1 MGTCIEWKA
10 SCRPFFCFLFSLF
23 SLFALP
29 VARAGARNARDF
41 QQTESSLTRQTDNDN
56 GEWWR
61 DEEEDNNII
70 AQRYCYIDNTC
81 NNSSADMKFAVQLT
95 ATLDKIDSVKPVDT
109 PDSVFE
115 YTFKIQCT
123 SCREVHPKNITI
135 NRVVCIAS
143 TIEQKLI
150 LTRKKSLQYTNTIQ

>member
-1 MGTCIEWKA
+1 
-10 SCRPFFCFLFSLF
+10 
-23 SLFALP
+23 
-29 VARAGARNARDF
+29 
-41 QQTESSLTRQTDNDN
+41 
-56 GEWWR
+56 
-61 DEEEDNNII
+61 
-70 AQRYCYIDNTC
+70 
-81 NNSSADMKFAVQLT
+81 MKFAVQLT